1 MLGKRKFSDTILR
14 KNKIKYKKHRIYNDL
29 SSTPYFINKEFK
41 LIDDKKEEKNEKEY
55 GLTENEL
62 YELYY

>member
-1 MLGKRKFSDTILR
+1 MLGKRKFSETILR
-14 KNKIKYKKHRIYNDL
+14 KNKTKYKKHRIYNDL
-29 SSTPYFINKEFK
+29 SSTPYFINKEN
-41 LIDDKKEEKNEKEY
+41 DKKEKNEKEY